1 VTFFPF
7 SSTFYEFF
15 CVPAAFISFC
25 WARQAQRAPPFVW
38 RSAWLGCIFN
48 FSKRRL
54 EATPACTSFSHLV
67 LAPGFFVFC
76 AAPEGALRC
85 VNRMLMAN
93 YAGAPHPLCAPRRV
107 ITHSA
112 APQLDYSECET
123 LGAAM
128 INSAGE
134 LPWLCAQIEA
144 NYARRGTKR
153 RRAVKRFHLRRTSWI
168 AASFRI
174 NCRGKN

>member
-1 VTFFPF
+1 MYQLLLVSAEPL
-7 SSTFYEFF
+7 
-15 CVPAAFISFC
+15 
-25 WARQAQRAPPFVW
+25 RRRRAPPFVW

-54 EATPACTSFSHLV
+54 EATPACMHLFLSSAGAL

-76 AAPEGALRC
+76 TAGPEGALRC

-107 ITHSA
+107 ITHSV
-112 APQLDYSECET
+112 APQLDYSECCET

-134 LPWLCAQIEA
+134 LPKL
-144 NYARRGTKR
+144 RRITRGVGR
-153 RRAVKRFHLRRTSWI
+153 RRRTVKRFHLS
-168 AASFRI
+168 AAPAGLI
-174 NCRGKN
+174 L